1 MQTGSVSAAEGKA
14 LSMLGM
20 SLKAGRLALGESA
33 ARKALLSGKAELV
46 IFASD
51 CADNTRKKLEL
62 LCEKQNT
69 PIIIFSV
76 KENLGK
82 ALGKDG
88 KAVLAL
94 TDKGFAEAIKKII
107 S

>member
-51 CADNTRKKLEL
+51 CADNTIDEVLFTL
-62 LCEKQNT
+62 FTN
-69 PIIIFSV
+69 
-76 KENLGK
+76 K
-82 ALGKDG
+82 ADW
-88 KAVLAL
+88 
-94 TDKGFAEAIKKII
+94 
-107 S
+107 

>member
-1 MQTGSVSAAEGKA
+1 MQTDSAFSAEGKA

-20 SLKAGRLALGESA
+20 SFKAGKLALGESA

-46 IFASD
+46 IFAAD

-62 LCEKQNT
+62 LCKEQNT

-94 TDKGFAEAIKKII
+94 TDKGFAEAVKKII